1 MYTKPNAF
9 IDSLISMNIDILE
22 NAISSKIILEM
33 EGCRVDTNGKI
44 KLAQKGDD
52 NAFYELLS
60 ERKDQ
65 LYKTAFAYVK
75 NKEEAMDIVSDTV
88 YKAYISIKNLKE
100 PSFFNT
106 WLTRIL
112 INTSLDSINK
122 NSRVVSFEENISV
135 DIGII
140 SKDDEQLIDLKVA
153 VDKLIGKYKTIVI
166 LKYFQD
172 MTLVEIAKIL
182 QCPLGTVKTMLHKAL
197 GELRLD
203 LEEELL

>member
-1 MYTKPNAF
+1 M
-9 IDSLISMNIDILE
+9 DS
-22 NAISSKIILEM
+22 
-33 EGCRVDTNGKI
+33 NGKI

-60 ERKDQ
+60 QRKSQ

-88 YKAYISIKNLKE
+88 YKAYISIKKLKE
-100 PSFFNT
+100 PSFFDT

-112 INTSLDSINK
+112 INTSLDSISK
-122 NSRVVSFEENISV
+122 NSRVITLDENVSSN
-135 DIGII
+135 IGII
-140 SKDDEQLIDLKVA
+140 LKDNEQIIDLKVA
-153 VDKLIGKYKTIVI
+153 VDKLQVEYKTIVI

-182 QCPLGTVKTMLHKAL
+182 QCPLGTVKTRLHKAL

-203 LEEELL
+203 LKEELI

>member
-1 MYTKPNAF
+1 M
-9 IDSLISMNIDILE
+9 
-22 NAISSKIILEM
+22 
-33 EGCRVDTNGKI
+33 DTNLKI

-52 NAFYELLS
+52 NAFYELIS
-60 ERKDQ
+60 ERKSQ

-88 YKAYISIKNLKE
+88 YKAYISIKKLKE

-112 INTSLDSINK
+112 INTSLDSIK
-122 NSRVVSFEENISV
+122 KSSKAAAFEENICV
-135 DIGII
+135 NTGII
-140 SKDDEQLIDLKVA
+140 VKDDEQLIDLNVA
-153 VDKLIGKYKTIVI
+153 VDNLNGEYKTIVI

-172 MTLVEIAKIL
+172 MTLIEISKIL
-182 QCPLGTVKTMLHKAL
+182 QCPLGTVKTRLHKAL

-203 LEEELL
+203 LKEELL

>member
-1 MYTKPNAF
+1 M
-9 IDSLISMNIDILE
+9 
-22 NAISSKIILEM
+22 
-33 EGCRVDTNGKI
+33 DTNGKI

-60 ERKDQ
+60 ERKSQ

-75 NKEEAMDIVSDTV
+75 NKEDALDIVSDTV

-100 PSFFNT
+100 PNFFNT

-112 INTSLDSINK
+112 INNSLDSINK
-122 NSRVVSFEENISV
+122 KSRALPLKENISS
-135 DIGII
+135 DTRIT
-140 SKDDEQLIDLKVA
+140 SKDDEQIIDLKVA
-153 VDKLIGKYKTIVI
+153 VDKLPCKYKTIVI

-182 QCPLGTVKTMLHKAL
+182 QCPLGTVKTNLHKAL

-203 LEEELL
+203 LKEELL

>member
-1 MYTKPNAF
+1 
-9 IDSLISMNIDILE
+9 
-22 NAISSKIILEM
+22 
-33 EGCRVDTNGKI
+33 VDTNEKV

-52 NAFYELLS
+52 NAFYELLNEQKS
-60 ERKDQ
+60 Q

-75 NKEEAMDIVSDTV
+75 NKEEALDIVSDTV

-112 INTSLDSINK
+112 INTSLDCINK
-122 NSRVVSFEENISV
+122 NSRVVSFEENIRP
-135 DIGII
+135 DTMTIL
-140 SKDDEQLIDLKVA
+140 KDNEQLIDLKVA
-153 VDKLIGKYKTIVI
+153 VDKLQGEYKTIVI

-172 MTLVEIAKIL
+172 MTLKEIANIL
-182 QCPLGTVKTMLHKAL
+182 QSPLGTVKTKLHRAL

-203 LEEELL
+203 LKEELL

>member
-1 MYTKPNAF
+1 
-9 IDSLISMNIDILE
+9 
-22 NAISSKIILEM
+22 
-33 EGCRVDTNGKI
+33 VDTSEKI

-52 NAFYELLS
+52 NAFYELIS
-60 ERKDQ
+60 ERKSQ
-65 LYKTAFAYVK
+65 LYKTAYAYVK

-88 YKAYISIKNLKE
+88 YKAYISIKKLKE
-100 PSFFNT
+100 PSLFNT

-112 INTSLDSINK
+112 INTSLDCLKKS
-122 NSRVVSFEENISV
+122 SRVVALEENANT
-135 DIGII
+135 DILKV
-140 SKDDEQLIDLKVA
+140 SKDHEEIIDLKVA
-153 VDKLIGKYKTIVI
+153 VDRLHGKYKTIVI

-203 LEEELL
+203 LKEELL

>member
-1 MYTKPNAF
+1 
-9 IDSLISMNIDILE
+9 
-22 NAISSKIILEM
+22 
-33 EGCRVDTNGKI
+33 VDTNGMI

-52 NAFYELLS
+52 NAFYELIS
-60 ERKDQ
+60 QRKNQ

-88 YKAYISIKNLKE
+88 YKAYISIKRLKE
-100 PSFFNT
+100 PSFFDT

-112 INTSLDSINK
+112 INTSLDCINK
-122 NSRVVSFEENISV
+122 NSRVITLNENISSAV
-135 DIGII
+135 GVI
-140 SKDDEQLIDLKVA
+140 SKDDEQIIDLKVA
-153 VDKLIGKYKTIVI
+153 VDKLNGEYKTIVI

-182 QCPLGTVKTMLHKAL
+182 QCPLGTVKTRLHKAL

-203 LEEELL
+203 LKEELI

>member
-1 MYTKPNAF
+1 M
-9 IDSLISMNIDILE
+9 
-22 NAISSKIILEM
+22 
-33 EGCRVDTNGKI
+33 DTSEKI

-52 NAFYELLS
+52 NAFYELIN
-60 ERKDQ
+60 ERKSQ
-65 LYKTAFAYVK
+65 LYKTAYAYVK

-88 YKAYISIKNLKE
+88 YKAYISIKKLKE
-100 PSFFNT
+100 PSLFNT

-112 INTSLDSINK
+112 INTSLDCLKKS
-122 NSRVVSFEENISV
+122 SRVVSFEENANT
-135 DIGII
+135 DIFKV
-140 SKDDEQLIDLKVA
+140 SKGPEEIIDLKVA
-153 VDKLIGKYKTIVI
+153 VDRLDGKYKTIVI

-203 LEEELL
+203 LKEELL

>member
-1 MYTKPNAF
+1 MNF
-9 IDSLISMNIDILE
+9 LLIKDI
-22 NAISSKIILEM
+22 NRRIIKEM
-33 EGCRVDTNGKI
+33 EDCQVDTVGKI

-60 ERKDQ
+60 ERKSQ
-65 LYKTAFAYVK
+65 LYRTAFAYVK
-75 NKEEAMDIVSDTV
+75 NKEEALDIVSETV
-88 YKAYISIKNLKE
+88 YKAYISIKKLKE
-100 PSFFNT
+100 PSLFNT

-122 NSRVVSFEENISV
+122 NSRVVAFEENVKSDTLIINV
-135 DIGII
+135 DNEGI
-140 SKDDEQLIDLKVA
+140 IDLKVA
-153 VDKLIGKYKTIVI
+153 VDRLSGKYKTIVI

-172 MTLVEIAKIL
+172 MTLVEIAKTL

-203 LEEELL
+203 LKEELI